1 MTISICVK
9 IGNMISN
16 LHKSFTNWLQKD
28 YIKICP
34 KCGKNLIISY
44 PITTWYCDCI
54 PFNFYFYIIYIIY
67 MICYY
72 TSDLK
77 RRINIY
83 SVGV

>member
-16 LHKSFTNWLQKD
+16 LHKSFTNWLQNN

-44 PITTWYCDCI
+44 PITTCTNKYCC
-54 PFNFYFYIIYIIY
+54 N
-67 MICYY
+67 
-72 TSDLK
+72 
-77 RRINIY
+77 RINIENEPHFFDLHAPKY
-83 SVGV
+83 KKSVRDP